1 MSIFI
6 YKHSGCENFLLTGM
20 ILEVYNEKIYS
31 QSKIDSFFLK
41 VVFKNKKDLKNK
53 HKKTIIRYRR
63 QKNIIKSSYREEADE

>member
-6 YKHSGCENFLLTGM
+6 YKHSGCENFLLTVM
-20 ILEVYNEKIYS
+20 ILYVYNEKIYS

-41 VVFKNKKDLKNK
+41 VVKKKKKDLKNK